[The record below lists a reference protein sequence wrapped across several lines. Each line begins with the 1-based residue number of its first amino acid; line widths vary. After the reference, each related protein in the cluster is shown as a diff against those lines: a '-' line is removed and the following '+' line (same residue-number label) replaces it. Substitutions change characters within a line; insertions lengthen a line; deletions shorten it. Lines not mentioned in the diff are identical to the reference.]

1 MKRYIKSARNWYFGK
16 DERELIGDLI
26 SDMFPG
32 WIISKRV
39 VDENQ
44 KYSLTGVAKV
54 LKETYPERCTNYSL
68 NFGSEPESMEF
79 DLYTVLSALEG
90 MCQND
95 EAVEVADGF
104 YYVGSYQDWQL
115 DGDAHDEL
123 AVLSST

>member
-39 VDENQ
+39 ADENQ

-79 DLYTVLSALEG
+79 DLYTVLNALEG

-123 AVLSST
+123 AVLSIT